1 MAENALRFER
11 RLWLPARQG
20 EPRAEQTCLMA
31 HLVRVKYLA
40 DTRKAGPGNK
50 LTARTGSAPID
61 YMHRYGPVPAGGLS
75 WQTTLVS
82 LSVCVSVCVCI
93 GV

>member
-1 MAENALRFER
+1 
-11 RLWLPARQG
+11 
-20 EPRAEQTCLMA
+20 MA

-50 LTARTGSAPID
+50 LTAPID
-61 YMHRYGPVPAGGLS
+61 YMHRHGPVPAGGLS

-82 LSVCVSVCVCI
+82 LAVCVCVYRCVETPMSHPATRTSEREVR
-93 GV
+93 GLPTWHT

>member
-1 MAENALRFER
+1 MAGYLRDKASPE
-11 RLWLPARQG
+11 QS
-20 EPRAEQTCLMA
+20 RAAQTCLMA

-50 LTARTGSAPID
+50 LTAPID
-61 YMHRYGPVPAGGLS
+61 YMHRHGPVPAGGLS

-82 LSVCVSVCVCI
+82 LAVCVCVSI